1 MNGTLALSAPRI
13 APAWRWPLAAFA
25 VYELLVLWAFW
36 DTGVSMVSIWDNSV
50 SYTHAYL
57 VPPIALWLAWRLR
70 HRLAALAP
78 RPAPWAVALL
88 LPVATLW
95 WLGSLASVNA
105 AMHFALVGM
114 LVAGVPALLGW
125 TVARTLLFPLAFLFF
140 AVPFGEF
147 LTPVMMDYTADFT
160 VAALRASG
168 VPVYREGLQF
178 VIPSG
183 HWSVVEACSGIRYL
197 MASVMVGSLFAYLNY
212 QSWQRRTAFVAL
224 SIIVPIVAN
233 WVRAYMIVMLGHL
246 SNNTIATG
254 VDHLVYGWVFFGVI
268 ITALFMVGAR
278 WAQPDPLAS
287 MALAAPLSQGAD
299 RGVDRPQLAL
309 VLVLLSFA
317 VLWPR
322 ALQQTSPASSAAPV
336 IQLPV
341 QLSANWRV
349 HDADINPWR
358 PRFMSPAAEINRS
371 YISAQGA
378 VGVHIAYY
386 RQQSDTSKLISS
398 QNALVSSDDTKWRQ
412 LSSQL
417 LQTGDAGKPL
427 AWRASTLRDA
437 QQAPGLSGSSLRV
450 WQAYWVGDALT
461 ASDSR
466 GKLMQAWA
474 KARGLPDDAA
484 AIFLLTDQQGNP
496 EDADKRLAGFA
507 AANLGAI
514 VNALAQARD
523 VR

>member
-1 MNGTLALSAPRI
+1 MNGSLALSAPRI
-13 APAWRWPLAAFA
+13 APAWRWPLAAFV
-25 VYELLVLWAFW
+25 VYELMVLWAFW
-36 DTGVSMVSIWDNSV
+36 NTGASMVSIWDGSQTF
-50 SYTHAYL
+50 THAYL

-70 HRLAALAP
+70 HRLSALAP
-78 RPAPWAVALL
+78 RPAPWAVTLL

-105 AMHFALVGM
+105 AMHFGLVGM

-125 TVARTLLFPLAFLFF
+125 TVARALLFPLAFLFF

-168 VPVYREGLQF
+168 IPVYREGLQF

-197 MASVMVGSLFAYLNY
+197 MASVMVGSLFAYLNF
-212 QSWQRRTAFVAL
+212 QSWQRRAAFVAL

-278 WAQPDPLAS
+278 WSQPDPLES
-287 MALAAPLSQGAD
+287 TAPLRHGED

-317 VLWPR
+317 ALWPL
-322 ALQQTSPASSAAPV
+322 ALNQTSPASSATPV
-336 IQLPV
+336 IQLPA
-341 QLSANWRV
+341 QLSANWR
-349 HDADINPWR
+349 AQEGDINPWR
-358 PRFMSPAAEINRS
+358 PRFIAPAAEINRS
-371 YISAQGA
+371 YVSAQGA
-378 VGVHIAYY
+378 VGVHISYY
-386 RQQSDTSKLISS
+386 RSQSAASKLISS
-398 QNALVSSDDTKWRQ
+398 ENVLVTSEDPKWRQ

-417 LQTGDAGKPL
+417 LQAGDAGKQL
-427 AWRASTLRDA
+427 DWRASTLQGA
-437 QQAPGLSGSSLRV
+437 QQAPGHPTSSLRV
-450 WQAYWVGDALT
+450 WQVYWVGDALT
-461 ASDSR
+461 ASPAR

-474 KARGLPDDAA
+474 QARGLPDDAA
-484 AIFLLTDQQGNP
+484 AIFLLTDQQGAP
-496 EDADKRLAGFA
+496 QDADKRLASFA

-523 VR
+523 AR